1 MRGGMIALRK
11 EPKEKYVINSIL
23 ATLVTTGFFSC
34 RYSAAQSR
42 HLAQVYHLIWP
53 LSSNFLGFF
62 EFVLRLAAGFYSV
75 GCCGTLFHKELNE
88 YIGGFK
94 GACNKSHFIFS
105 SFLSFLYVFLL
116 CFLCLYMPHIW
127 GELLITEYYCL
138 LYCFYSVGRGFLG
151 GRKAGRFGR

>member
-34 RYSAAQSR
+34 RYLAAQSR

-62 EFVLRLAAGFYSV
+62 EFVLRLVAAFYSV

-94 GACNKSHFIFS
+94 GAWSKSHS
-105 SFLSFLYVFLL
+105 NLSYFYLFFMLSYYVSYAYICPL
-116 CFLCLYMPHIW
+116 
-127 GELLITEYYCL
+127 
-138 LYCFYSVGRGFLG
+138 
-151 GRKAGRFGR
+151 